1 MQTKGTNKQIEEALV
16 VRLRNRTNNDLFV
29 RLYKQ
34 MNSDNSDRAK
44 HKIFQLSRTDLQII
58 HCITYYDMIPSIF
71 Y

>member
-34 MNSDNSDRAK
+34 MNSDNSDQSGA
-44 HKIFQLSRTDLQII
+44 
-58 HCITYYDMIPSIF
+58 
-71 Y
+71 

>member
-34 MNSDNSDRAK
+34 MNSDISDQSGA
-44 HKIFQLSRTDLQII
+44 
-58 HCITYYDMIPSIF
+58 
-71 Y
+71 